1 MSETIF
7 PSHKIERKSEFIL
20 KLDNRLR
27 KIADLVPQGVKL
39 ADIGTDHAYL
49 PAALLM
55 EKKISFAVAADVAV
69 EPCQVAKTTL
79 AMYGLTQCSEV
90 RQGDGLK
97 VLQPDECNCV
107 VMAGMGGS
115 TIVDILTASPEVAHS
130 VERLILQPMQGA
142 NLLRQFLC
150 VNGYEFLDEELV
162 EDGKYLYEI
171 IVVRH
176 RDEVLGHRAE
186 GIGLREEGRGHRD
199 EGLGFKVECLIGPV
213 LLQKKHPLLPL
224 QFAKQ
229 KAMLNK
235 ILRGMERSGE
245 AVKTEKYQQC
255 KALLAEVEKWENAC

>member
-1 MSETIF
+1 M
-7 PSHKIERKSEFIL
+7 
-20 KLDNRLR
+20 KLDSRLS

-55 EKKISFAVAADVAV
+55 DKKISFAVAADVAA

-130 VERLILQPMQGA
+130 AERLILQPMQGA

-171 IVVRH
+171 IVVKWQ
-176 RDEVLGHRAE
+176 
-186 GIGLREEGRGHRD
+186 GIGHKEDGLGLRD
-199 EGLGFKVECLIGPV
+199 EGIRRKAQGAERRAQGIGFKVKCLIGPK
-213 LLQKKHPLLPL
+213 LLEKKHPLLPL

-255 KALLAEVEKWENAC
+255 KELLAEVEKWENAC

>member
-1 MSETIF
+1 M
-7 PSHKIERKSEFIL
+7 R
-20 KLDNRLR
+20 LDNRLQ
-27 KIADLVPQGVKL
+27 KIADLVPAGVRL

-49 PAALLM
+49 PAALLLA
-55 EKKISFAVAADVAV
+55 KKIVFAVAADVAT

-79 AMYGLTQCSEV
+79 AMYGLTQCSAV

-97 VLQPDECNCV
+97 VLRPDECNCV

-130 VERLILQPMQGA
+130 AERLILQPMQGA

-176 RDEVLGHRAE
+176 RDEGIGHRDE
-186 GIGLREEGRGHRD
+186 GIGLRDEGIGNRDEGIGLRD
-199 EGLGFKVECLIGPV
+199 EGLGFKVKCLIGPK
-213 LLQKKHPLLPL
+213 LLENKHPLLPL

-255 KALLAEVEKWENAC
+255 KELLAEVEKWENVC

>member
-1 MSETIF
+1 M
-7 PSHKIERKSEFIL
+7 
-20 KLDNRLR
+20 KLDSRLS

-49 PAALLM
+49 PAALLLA
-55 EKKISFAVAADVAV
+55 KKIVFAVAADVAA

-130 VERLILQPMQGA
+130 AERLILQPMQGA

-176 RDEVLGHRAE
+176 R
-186 GIGLREEGRGHRD
+186 EEGLGHRD
-199 EGLGFKVECLIGPV
+199 EGIGHKEEGIRRKAQGAERRAQGIGFRVECLIGPV
-213 LLQKKHPLLPL
+213 LIKKKHPLLPL

-255 KALLAEVEKWENAC
+255 KELLAEVEKWENVC

>member
-1 MSETIF
+1 M
-7 PSHKIERKSEFIL
+7 
-20 KLDNRLR
+20 KLDSRLS
-27 KIADLVPQGVKL
+27 KIADLVPAGVRL

-55 EKKISFAVAADVAV
+55 DKKISFAVAADVAA

-79 AMYGLTQCSEV
+79 AMYGLTQCSAV

-97 VLQPDECNCV
+97 VLKPGECDCL

-130 VERLILQPMQGA
+130 AERLILQPMQGA

-171 IVVRH
+171 TVVRH
-176 RDEVLGHRAE
+176 RDEGIRRKAQGAERRAQ
-186 GIGLREEGRGHRD
+186 GI
-199 EGLGFKVECLIGPV
+199 GFKVKCLIGPK
-213 LLQKKHPLLPL
+213 LLEKKHPLLPL

-229 KAMLNK
+229 KVMLNK

>member
-1 MSETIF
+1 M
-7 PSHKIERKSEFIL
+7 R
-20 KLDNRLR
+20 LDNRLQ

-39 ADIGTDHAYL
+39 ADVGTDHAYL

-55 EKKISFAVAADVAV
+55 DKKISFAVAADVAV

-107 VMAGMGGS
+107 VMAGMGGG
-115 TIVDILTASPEVAHS
+115 TIVDILTVSPEVAHS
-130 VERLILQPMQGA
+130 AELLILQPMQGA

-176 RDEVLGHRAE
+176 KDE
-186 GIGLREEGRGHRD
+186 GIGHKE
-199 EGLGFKVECLIGPV
+199 EGLGFKVECLIGPK
-213 LLQKKHPLLPL
+213 LLEKKHSLLPL

-255 KALLAEVEKWENAC
+255 KALLAEVEKLENVC

>member
-1 MSETIF
+1 M
-7 PSHKIERKSEFIL
+7 
-20 KLDNRLR
+20 KLDNRLS

-55 EKKISFAVAADVAV
+55 GKKISFAVAADVAA

-97 VLQPDECNCV
+97 VLQPDECSCV

-115 TIVDILTASPEVAHS
+115 TIMDILTASPEVAHS
-130 VERLILQPMQGA
+130 AERLILQPMQGA

-171 IVVRH
+171 TVVRWNH
-176 RDEVLGHRAE
+176 E
-186 GIGLREEGRGHRD
+186 GKGARVKD
-199 EGLGFKVECLIGPV
+199 SGFKVKCLIGPK
-213 LLQKKHPLLPL
+213 LLEKKHPLLPL

-255 KALLAEVEKWENAC
+255 KALLTEMEKWENAC

>member
-1 MSETIF
+1 M
-7 PSHKIERKSEFIL
+7 
-20 KLDNRLR
+20 KLDSRLS
-27 KIADLVPQGVKL
+27 KIADLVPHGVKL

-55 EKKISFAVAADVAV
+55 GKKISFAVAADVAA

-97 VLQPDECNCV
+97 VLQPDECSCV

-115 TIVDILTASPEVAHS
+115 TIMDILTASPEVAHS
-130 VERLILQPMQGA
+130 AERLILQPMQGA

-171 IVVRH
+171 TVVRH
-176 RDEVLGHRAE
+176 RDEGIRRKAQGAERRAQ
-186 GIGLREEGRGHRD
+186 GI
-199 EGLGFKVECLIGPV
+199 GFKVKCLIGPK
-213 LLQKKHPLLPL
+213 LLEKKHPLLPL

-255 KALLAEVEKWENAC
+255 KALLTEMEKWENAC